1 MRGPPMPSATSFG
14 QRSRRLARSAPPS
27 RSPEAAPAHAFGVE
41 TAPRQRMAVD
51 HHERRHVL
59 RDVALE
65 TDHRVRADAN
75 ELQEAALAADDRQV
89 AELDVAGQPRVA
101 GDDRLV
107 ADLAIVR
114 DVDVVHDPVVV
125 ADAGD
130 AGVLHGA
137 DVDRAELADRV
148 AVADLERG
156 VLAAVLLVLR
166 YAADRVELRDPV
178 VAADRRAALDHA
190 VRPDDGARA
199 DANAGAHDAVGADF
213 DVAGQLRA
221 GLDDRRRVNAR
232 HAPYSTARTA
242 HINAAST
249 AVSPSTLARAWN
261 LKIIDFMRSSVTSRI
276 IWSPGSTGRLKRAES
291 MPAK

>member
-41 TAPRQRMAVD
+41 TAHRQRMAVD

-59 RDVALE
+59 RDMALE
-65 TDHRVRADAN
+65 ADHCVRADAN
-75 ELQEAALAADDRQV
+75 ELQEAALPADDRPV
-89 AELDVAGQPRVA
+89 VELNVAGQPRVA

-130 AGVLHGA
+130 AAVLDGA

-148 AVADLERG
+148 AVADLERR

-190 VRPDDGARA
+190 VRPDDGAGA
-199 DANAGAHDAVGADF
+199 DANPAADDAVGADL
-213 DVAGQLRA
+213 DGAGQLGA
-221 GLDDRRRVNAR
+221 GLDDRRRMDAR
-232 HAPYSTARTA
+232 HERSTRPRARRTSAPPR
-242 HINAAST
+242 
-249 AVSPSTLARAWN
+249 R
-261 LKIIDFMRSSVTSRI
+261 RS
-276 IWSPGSTGRLKRAES
+276 
-291 MPAK
+291 